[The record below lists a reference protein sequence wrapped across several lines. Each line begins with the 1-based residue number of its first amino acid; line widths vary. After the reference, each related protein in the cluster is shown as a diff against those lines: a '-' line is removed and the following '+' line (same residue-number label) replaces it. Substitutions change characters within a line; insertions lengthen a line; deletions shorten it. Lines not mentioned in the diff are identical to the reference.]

1 MKKRVRI
8 YKDPNSKGK
17 FINKTAQF
25 LQKAQEGGMPSVDQI
40 GYPGSNQQSQKIDDN
55 QLASVVLTDI
65 SNSEPRER
73 IIIKLVNIYGK
84 DPMEAQQ
91 FVDQMYQYLEQQ
103 QQSEIDDAEEEDD
116 SEAVTVGADTIEE
129 AEVEDV
135 RQGPTGTEMSNQII
149 DEWDTSDAD
158 DSEVAES
165 IIMRYGGY
173 PKAQEGMEVPI
184 MMPDTSAY
192 LPSDMINFL
201 GDGTNPYADLAWEA
215 PIENTEQTDET
226 IFSDFAEPQLPEEY
240 RMGGV
245 PSKRSYVNSVLKL
258 VKKQM
263 GGDSASPASAKFD
276 DDNADPTGANVR
288 KKSLDKFIGSIKNQ
302 SAIAL
307 AKEQAEQEYD
317 QMMQQQMQQYSI
329 PEIND
334 DQNEI
339 VQAQFGG
346 FFKNRR
352 RNPYKNVINLVENLN
367 QNLPPISKIDVRKSG
382 LFGRPKQYS
391 IDFAQ
396 GSPMPGMSM
405 PGQYPGVY
413 GSRTIK
419 YPATRIKVEN
429 EAASVNQAS
438 KDEVS
443 KTTPD
448 STATTNAAKTDV
460 TTTVSTSTQG
470 TVASSTV
477 PGNTTQT
484 KTVTTEGKTE
494 TTPVN
499 PTVVKPT
506 VTNSTVTEK
515 KGLGKGVPIHHGI
528 GFGGLL
534 LTKDRK
540 DAVYY
545 QKNGKYYIV
554 PNFNSDKFSSNI
566 AYEVTDP
573 ERIEKIKKFKG
584 DQGLIYQYIPGKDF
598 NYRRNEYGEWEYQ
611 PADAARTKEGYIS
624 NDNWNLVT
632 NPETLK
638 ILANDPKSGKG
649 SMRQDMVM
657 IKTKPGYYYRRRND
671 NTYVKFKG
679 NPEEHYS
686 GKKPIAII
694 TDPEQ
699 INYIDNNK
707 EFLPD
712 FNPSNKKT
720 KSTTKNSKQ
729 IGGVVNDPFSDEY
742 GNLQKFIGGGD
753 EDFTQGD
760 LDDMYSKDTA
770 NADFPMAQRGMMVRN
785 LFPANISPEQ
795 YIKMKG
801 VPYDPR
807 TGKPVANYIP
817 GVGTGIK
824 NINVTKLS
832 WLTGKPKKY
841 TVTYGT
847 QELDPRK
854 QNIITLP
861 NSGTQTFETQIRNP
875 ERQRTDV
882 SGLRLRDQM
891 GIKRGERQLYRNDKR
906 IARNP
911 EYWKYIL
918 DSPSEENINL
928 FDRDPIGVTPEFDAQ
943 KAMDYMRQSLM
954 VPNLP
959 VSTPVSTPFSADQL
973 YNMSGPRVDAEM
985 QYGGDL
991 KRFIPKA
998 QSGIQSPV
1006 VYTNNPVMHGK
1017 TETDTRSFE
1026 PGIQGLGSSVLDM
1039 NTNAPVRDKSNDPI
1053 GNNVDPAQIESYQA
1067 QNVYQGPETDVSIDY
1082 KVKNS
1087 LDPQAYLN
1095 VANAGIRGVTGIL
1108 NRRDAARQEAK
1119 MSDNLTADNLYASD
1133 PSKDRGDYD
1142 TNSGLYRLDEM
1153 GQKWNSRSKQ
1163 YGGNIY
1169 QDDTMV
1175 EGDEV
1180 DMTEEEIAEFIA
1192 NGGELEYL

>member
-40 GYPGSNQQSQKIDDN
+40 GYPGSIQQSQKIDDK
-55 QLASVVLTDI
+55 QLASAVLTDI

-158 DSEVAES
+158 DSEVAEG

-173 PKAQEGMEVPI
+173 SKAQEGMEVPI

-192 LPSDMINFL
+192 LPSDMVNFL

-226 IFSDFAEPQLPEEY
+226 VFSDFAEPQLPEEY

-302 SAIAL
+302 SAMAL

-334 DQNEI
+334 EQNEI

-352 RNPYKNVINLVENLN
+352 RNPYKNVINLVENLD

-396 GSPMPGMSM
+396 GSPMPGMSI

-429 EAASVNQAS
+429 EAASVNQAA

-477 PGNTTQT
+477 PGNVT
-484 KTVTTEGKTE
+484 KTKTMQD
-494 TTPVN
+494 
-499 PTVVKPT
+499 
-506 VTNSTVTEK
+506 
-515 KGLGKGVPIHHGI
+515 GI
-528 GFGGLL
+528 YF
-534 LTKDRK
+534 
-540 DAVYY
+540 Y
-545 QKNGKYYIV
+545 
-554 PNFNSDKFSSNI
+554 
-566 AYEVTDP
+566 
-573 ERIEKIKKFKG
+573 
-584 DQGLIYQYIPGKDF
+584 PGKSSLYKKENNIWYVDNTGSGN
-598 NYRRNEYGEWEYQ
+598 NYQELKSGDVE
-611 PADAARTKEGYIS
+611 ARIKTLEEKAIPYVKS
-624 NDNWNLVT
+624 KSSTPT
-632 NPETLK
+632 NILYPNNVNRETIETPLK
-638 ILANDPKSGKG
+638 INK
-649 SMRQDMVM
+649 
-657 IKTKPGYYYRRRND
+657 
-671 NTYVKFKG
+671 
-679 NPEEHYS
+679 YS
-686 GKKPIAII
+686 
-694 TDPEQ
+694 Q
-699 INYIDNNK
+699 I
-707 EFLPD
+707 LPLS
-712 FNPSNKKT
+712 FN
-720 KSTTKNSKQ
+720 Q
-729 IGGVVNDPFSDEY
+729 EGGVVNDPFSDEY

-824 NINVTKLS
+824 NINVTKSS

-928 FDRDPIGVTPEFDAQ
+928 FDRNPIGVTPEFDAQ

-1017 TETDTRSFE
+1017 TETDMRSFE
-1026 PGIQGLGSSVLDM
+1026 PGIQGLGPSALDLSFM

-1053 GNNVDPAQIESYQA
+1053 EYNVDPAQIESYQA